1 VHVRDN
7 ASGKYPRAQAIDI
20 GWRCRFL
27 NPNAPTQQRS
37 RHGRWKA
44 EIDSLAS
51 MRTFLA
57 IPPSTSAIPPSKTAL
72 IISRGLINWYCI
84 VRGVKCPISN
94 LGGFT
99 VPNSIVR
106 GLFRLLSFCLNML
119 QMVYTVYI
127 PWDTSLF
134 LFGMNKAKGIFDVNN
149 VVYIICPILQL

>member
-1 VHVRDN
+1 MMPRPDYHGITHLRDEDDARPKRRRLYDDAYGDAVHVRDN
-7 ASGKYPRAQAIDI
+7 ASGKYPRAQAMH
-20 GWRCRFL
+20 RHRVEVRRFL
-27 NPNAPTQQRS
+27 NPNAATQQRS
-37 RHGRWKA
+37 HHGRWQA

-57 IPPSTSAIPPSKTAL
+57 IPLSTSAIPPSKTAL

-106 GLFRLLSFCLNML
+106 G
-119 QMVYTVYI
+119 VI
-127 PWDTSLF
+127 
-134 LFGMNKAKGIFDVNN
+134 
-149 VVYIICPILQL
+149 

>member
-1 VHVRDN
+1 MPWPDYHGIRHLQDEDDAQPKRRRLYDDAYGDAVHVRDN

-37 RHGRWKA
+37 RHGRWQA

-106 GLFRLLSFCLNML
+106 G
-119 QMVYTVYI
+119 VI
-127 PWDTSLF
+127 
-134 LFGMNKAKGIFDVNN
+134 
-149 VVYIICPILQL
+149 